1 MRTFSNGRS
10 EFDEIVQRFFGQ
22 DPSAPVWPSGGYS
35 VPTDVF
41 HTEDRLVIRMDLP
54 GVDPEEVEVTVQES
68 TLLINGRRRF
78 PFEADKVRFT
88 RRGTFYGDF
97 TQRVALGKGLDVEQI
112 NARFD
117 NGVLE
122 VRIPKPEV
130 RKPRRISIGVN
141 GDRQKTIEG
150 SEA

>member
-10 EFDEIVQRFFGQ
+10 EFDEIVSRFFGH

-41 HTEDRLVIRMDLP
+41 HTQDRLVIRMDLP
-54 GVDPEEVEVTVQES
+54 GVDPDEVEVTVQENN
-68 TLLINGRRRF
+68 LLINGRRRF
-78 PFEADKVRFT
+78 PFEADQVRFT

-122 VRIPKPEV
+122 IAIPFAAEV
-130 RKPRRISIGVN
+130 QPRKIAIDTS
-141 GDRQKTIEG
+141 DSKAL
-150 SEA
+150 SS

>member
-1 MRTFSNGRS
+1 MRAIPNGRS
-10 EFDEIVQRFFGQ
+10 EFDEIVSRFFGH

-54 GVDPEEVEVTVQES
+54 GVDPEEVEVTVQEN

-78 PFEADKVRFT
+78 PFEAEKVRFT
-88 RRGTFYGDF
+88 RRGTFYGDL
-97 TQRVALGKGLDVEQI
+97 TQRVQLGKGLDVEAI
-112 NARFD
+112 NARFE

-122 VRIPKPEV
+122 VAIPYAAEV
-130 RKPRRISIGVN
+130 QPRKIAIDTTGAKALTS
-141 GDRQKTIEG
+141 
-150 SEA
+150 

>member
-10 EFDEIVQRFFGQ
+10 EFDEIVQRFFGSE
-22 DPSAPVWPSGGYS
+22 PSAPVWPVGGYS

-54 GVDPEEVEVTVQES
+54 GVDPDEVEVTVQEN

-78 PFEADKVRFT
+78 PFEAEKVRFT

-122 VRIPKPEV
+122 VAIPYAAEV
-130 RKPRRISIGVN
+130 QPRKIAIDTSTN
-141 GDRQKTIEG
+141 KALT
-150 SEA
+150 S

>member
-10 EFDEIVQRFFGQ
+10 DFDDIVQRFFGQ
-22 DPSAPVWPSGGYS
+22 DPSAATWPTGGYS

-41 HTEDRLVIRMDLP
+41 HTDDRLVIRMDLP
-54 GVDPEEVEVTVQES
+54 GVDPDEVEVTVQES

-122 VRIPKPEV
+122 VVIPFAAEV
-130 RKPRRISIGVN
+130 QPRKIAIDTS
-141 GDRQKTIEG
+141 DSKALT
-150 SEA
+150 S

>member
-10 EFDEIVQRFFGQ
+10 EFDEIVQRFFGGH
-22 DPSAPVWPSGGYS
+22 DPAAPVWPSGGYS

-54 GVDPEEVEVTVQES
+54 GVDPDEVEVTVQES
-68 TLLINGRRRF
+68 TLLINGQRRF
-78 PFEADKVRFT
+78 PFDADKIRFT
-88 RRGTFYGDF
+88 RRGTFYGEL

-122 VRIPKPEV
+122 VVIPYAAEV
-130 RKPRRISIGVN
+130 QPRKIAIDTSGN
-141 GDRQKTIEG
+141 KALT
-150 SEA
+150 S

>member
-10 EFDEIVQRFFGQ
+10 EFDEIVQRFFGH

-41 HTEDRLVIRMDLP
+41 HTDDRLVIRMDLP
-54 GVDPEEVEVTVQES
+54 GVDPDDVEVTVQEA

-78 PFEADKVRFT
+78 PFEADKIRFT
-88 RRGTFYGDF
+88 RRGTFYGEF

-122 VRIPKPEV
+122 VAIPYAAEV
-130 RKPRRISIGVN
+130 QPRKIAIDTS
-141 GDRQKTIEG
+141 G
-150 SEA
+150 SKALTS

>member
-1 MRTFSNGRS
+1 MRAFPNGRS
-10 EFDEIVQRFFGQ
+10 EFDEIVQRFFGHE
-22 DPSAPVWPSGGYS
+22 PSAPVWPAGGYS

-54 GVDPEEVEVTVQES
+54 GVDPEEVEVTVQEN

-97 TQRVALGKGLDVEQI
+97 TQRVQLGKGLDVEQV

-122 VRIPKPEV
+122 VAIPYAAEV
-130 RKPRRISIGVN
+130 QPRKIAIDTTSN
-141 GDRQKTIEG
+141 KALT
-150 SEA
+150 S

>member
-1 MRTFSNGRS
+1 MRAFPNGRS
-10 EFDEIVQRFFGQ
+10 EFDDIVQRFFGS
-22 DPSAPVWPSGGYS
+22 DATAPAWPSGGYS

-54 GVDPEEVEVTVQES
+54 GVDPDEVEVTVQENN
-68 TLLINGRRRF
+68 LLINGRRRF

-112 NARFD
+112 GARFE

-122 VRIPKPEV
+122 VAIPYAAEV
-130 RKPRRISIGVN
+130 QPRKIEIDVSS
-141 GDRQKTIEG
+141 QKALT
-150 SEA
+150 S